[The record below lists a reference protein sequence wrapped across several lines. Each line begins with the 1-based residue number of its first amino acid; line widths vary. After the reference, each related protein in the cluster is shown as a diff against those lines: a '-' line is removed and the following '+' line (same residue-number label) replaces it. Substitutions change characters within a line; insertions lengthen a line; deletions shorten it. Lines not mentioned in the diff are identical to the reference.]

1 MKKIQLA
8 QDSVHWCNHVPQ
20 QQDLTEQVG
29 SGGNPSSLYLGGTC
43 FNTGWDTNY
52 PDRHSVNFMSPFR
65 KIPGQYLN

>member
-1 MKKIQLA
+1 MKMIQLA
-8 QDSVHWCNHVPQ
+8 QDSVHGCNHVPQ

-52 PDRHSVNFMSPFR
+52 PD
-65 KIPGQYLN
+65 